1 MNEMTMKMGL
11 VELYQLVGDNT
22 GVRFLYEDLPGVVV
36 TIGFTLEEDEEED
49 DGEGYDDGSDG
60 GTGAGG
66 GDEPN
71 EQRGPG
77 TGSSFH

>member
-36 TIGFTLEEDEEED
+36 TIGFTLEEDEEE
-49 DGEGYDDGSDG
+49 YDDGNDD
-60 GTGAGG
+60 GTGEGG

>member
-1 MNEMTMKMGL
+1 MEEMTMKMGL

-36 TIGFTLEEDEEED
+36 TIGFTLEEDEEF
-49 DGEGYDDGSDG
+49 YDDGNDG

-71 EQRGPG
+71 EQRGDG
-77 TGSSFH
+77 TGSSLH

>member
-36 TIGFTLEEDEEED
+36 TIGFTLEEDEED
-49 DGEGYDDGSDG
+49 DGEGYDDGNDD
-60 GTGAGG
+60 GTGADG